1 MPDNIKVTQH
11 LAGRKAKTAL
21 AFFLPVA
28 ILAAVILTV
37 MYREEVKPVRNNL
50 KRQAA
55 STVYLQKNKIGN
67 NFSPVIADLLF
78 FAEQAQLLKLFAS
91 PGDHREALEK
101 DLALFSRV
109 SRIYDQV
116 RILDSSGMES
126 IRINLLKDSS
136 LVVPDNQ
143 LQFKG
148 DRYYFKE
155 TFSLKKGEVYVSP
168 LDLNI
173 ENDRIEQPLK
183 PTIRFGTPIFDTSGR
198 KQGIIVFNYL
208 AENLI
213 RNLKEL
219 SSGSPGQHMLLNRD
233 GYWLVS
239 DTAADEWGFMY
250 ENKRQKTF
258 GNSYPEAWR
267 TINAADNGQF
277 ITSDGLFTFATVHPL
292 SSVAESLSAGS
303 IAANGTPGQDY
314 RWKIVSF
321 IPAPLL
327 HAETSIIRNKY
338 ISIFIVLLLLLAVGS
353 WIAAEKV
360 FARRQNE
367 IDLLLYSEN
376 LEKEVHKRTA
386 ELEETAKSLQNELHA
401 RNLLEIEQHKLEE
414 QLNHAQRMDSIGTLA
429 GGIAHDF
436 NNILTGIIGYGTIA
450 LKKIAKDDPQRHF
463 IQRILEASD
472 RAVHLT
478 RELLQ
483 FSRKQV
489 LDRKPVD
496 LNKVVAKAEKFLNR
510 VIGEDITIKS
520 IFHKTTLPVLA
531 DEFQLEQVLVNLATN
546 ARDSMSRGGIVTV
559 STGMT
564 YIDEDYAT
572 AHGPGMPGT
581 YAIITVSDTGGGM
594 DTETQKRIFEPFFTT
609 KEIGKGTGLGLAVV
623 YGIVK
628 QHDGLIHVDSEPA
641 QGTCVKIYLPLIASG
656 TAEDNMPSGDESP
669 ARGRETILLAE
680 DDDIVRN
687 MSATV
692 LTEYGYTVIEAVNG
706 AEAVRKFRENADAI
720 QLLLFDMIMPEMNGK
735 DASDEIKKLRPD
747 IKTIFA
753 SGYALDIVQQKMAL
767 EEGLQLV
774 SKPIP
779 PMELLRKVRS
789 VLDT

>member
-1 MPDNIKVTQH
+1 M
-11 LAGRKAKTAL
+11 
-21 AFFLPVA
+21 
-28 ILAAVILTV
+28 
-37 MYREEVKPVRNNL
+37 
-50 KRQAA
+50 
-55 STVYLQKNKIGN
+55 
-67 NFSPVIADLLF
+67 
-78 FAEQAQLLKLFAS
+78 
-91 PGDHREALEK
+91 
-101 DLALFSRV
+101 
-109 SRIYDQV
+109 
-116 RILDSSGMES
+116 
-126 IRINLLKDSS
+126 
-136 LVVPDNQ
+136 
-143 LQFKG
+143 
-148 DRYYFKE
+148 
-155 TFSLKKGEVYVSP
+155 
-168 LDLNI
+168 
-173 ENDRIEQPLK
+173 
-183 PTIRFGTPIFDTSGR
+183 
-198 KQGIIVFNYL
+198 
-208 AENLI
+208 
-213 RNLKEL
+213 
-219 SSGSPGQHMLLNRD
+219 
-233 GYWLVS
+233 
-239 DTAADEWGFMY
+239 
-250 ENKRQKTF
+250 
-258 GNSYPEAWR
+258 
-267 TINAADNGQF
+267 
-277 ITSDGLFTFATVHPL
+277 
-292 SSVAESLSAGS
+292 
-303 IAANGTPGQDY
+303 
-314 RWKIVSF
+314 
-321 IPAPLL
+321 
-327 HAETSIIRNKY
+327 
-338 ISIFIVLLLLLAVGS
+338 
-353 WIAAEKV
+353 
-360 FARRQNE
+360 
-367 IDLLLYSEN
+367 
-376 LEKEVHKRTA
+376 
-386 ELEETAKSLQNELHA
+386 
-401 RNLLEIEQHKLEE
+401 
-414 QLNHAQRMDSIGTLA
+414 
-429 GGIAHDF
+429 
-436 NNILTGIIGYGTIA
+436 
-450 LKKIAKDDPQRHF
+450 
-463 IQRILEASD
+463 
-472 RAVHLT
+472 
-478 RELLQ
+478 
-483 FSRKQV
+483 
-489 LDRKPVD
+489 
-496 LNKVVAKAEKFLNR
+496 NKVVAKAEKFLNR